1 MARTAIRNYAYAAAV
16 VSLAVGAAV
25 VFRRLPHANLS
36 LLFLTA
42 VLIVAARWG
51 LWPSIFSSVLSF
63 LALNFFFTAPFFTF
77 KVEEEG
83 DVATLVFFLGM
94 AALTGNLAAR
104 MREETAKS
112 HESLDRISKLLDFS
126 RRMAAVASA
135 NDALQALVD
144 RLSNILQ
151 CRAFAYL
158 PDVNSAVQLHASAVA
173 GGSDA
178 GPDRA
183 VVDRLWEDTRAG
195 RLAAES
201 GRWTLLPFATA
212 GGPVGMI
219 VLDVDEIDPAKR
231 ELAIGLCD
239 QASVA
244 VERTQLVDSLREAQL
259 DSEFERLRSALL
271 SSVSHDLR
279 TPLASIIGSTT
290 SVLEYSAVLKPED
303 RDDLLRTVVSEAQR
317 LNRYIQN
324 LLDMTRFGQQP
335 FELQREWVDMNDLI
349 SAAIERLGEVLD
361 GFILDIQVAPAASV
375 IRVHGALIEQVFVNL
390 LDNAAGFAPEASILT
405 VRVYRSDPDV
415 VIEVIDKGPGIAVS
429 ERTRVFDM
437 FYRVAHGDRQRQG
450 TGLGL
455 AICKSVVKA
464 HGGTIE
470 ILAGP
475 DGAGTMLRIL
485 LPVSENRVDE
495 G

>member
-1 MARTAIRNYAYAAAV
+1 
-16 VSLAVGAAV
+16 
-25 VFRRLPHANLS
+25 
-36 LLFLTA
+36 
-42 VLIVAARWG
+42 
-51 LWPSIFSSVLSF
+51 
-63 LALNFFFTAPFFTF
+63 
-77 KVEEEG
+77 
-83 DVATLVFFLGM
+83 
-94 AALTGNLAAR
+94 
-104 MREETAKS
+104 
-112 HESLDRISKLLDFS
+112 
-126 RRMAAVASA
+126 
-135 NDALQALVD
+135 
-144 RLSNILQ
+144 
-151 CRAFAYL
+151 
-158 PDVNSAVQLHASAVA
+158 
-173 GGSDA
+173 
-178 GPDRA
+178 
-183 VVDRLWEDTRAG
+183 
-195 RLAAES
+195 
-201 GRWTLLPFATA
+201 
-212 GGPVGMI
+212 MI

-390 LDNAAGFAPEASILT
+390 LDNAAGFAPEASTLT

-475 DGAGTMLRIL
+475 DGEGTVLRIL
-485 LPVSENRVDE
+485 LPVLENRVDE